1 MKRTRG
7 RGGKS
12 AGKHARP
19 PEHPALA
26 ARRGRRVVA
35 VCAALMALTVAFPL
49 GSAAA
54 DPEPTINELA
64 KQAEGLHTQIGQLTE
79 QYNGQRVKLK
89 DAEKTSA
96 EAQKT
101 LASRQR
107 ELATKRRT
115 AMLLAQ
121 SAYISGGYD
130 HAMAFSQKGDPDT
143 FLDSAATTSALEEQH
158 SGQLKEV
165 AQAMNKATQA
175 EKDAT
180 ARISQ
185 VQELISDL
193 DGRRDKIV
201 KLVAKVESKLY
212 SDALAQA
219 SNRGRAVRVNLPII
233 GSGKAAEATRW
244 ALTQQLK
251 PYVWGAEGPN
261 SYDCSGLVMAAYQKV
276 GISLP
281 HYTGDLW
288 TAGRHVSKEELR
300 PGDLVFFYSDLHHV
314 GIYVGGGMMVHA
326 PQTGDVVRLAP
337 IGRRPWAG
345 AVRIAD

>member
-1 MKRTRG
+1 MLPR
-7 RGGKS
+7 
-12 AGKHARP
+12 
-19 PEHPALA
+19 
-26 ARRGRRVVA
+26 RRGRRFAA
-35 VCAALMALTVAFPL
+35 VCAALVALTVAFPL

-54 DPEPTINELA
+54 DPEPSLSELA
-64 KQAEGLHTQIGQLTE
+64 KQAEELHTQIEQLTE

-89 DAEKTSA
+89 AAQKTSG

-107 ELATKRRT
+107 ELATKRLK

-121 SAYISGGYD
+121 NAYISGGFD
-130 HAMAFSQKGDPDT
+130 RTMAFTQTTDPDT

-165 AQAMNKATQA
+165 AQAMAKAAQA

-180 ARISQ
+180 AKIGE
-185 VQELISDL
+185 VQKLVSDL
-193 DGRRDKIV
+193 DARRDKIV
-201 KLVAKVESKLY
+201 TLVGKVESRLY
-212 SDALAQA
+212 RNALDQVGTG
-219 SNRGRAVRVNLPII
+219 RRAVRVNLPII
-233 GSGKAAEATRW
+233 GSGKAAEAVRW

-288 TAGRHVSKEELR
+288 TAGRHVSRDELK

-314 GIYVGGGMMVHA
+314 GIYVGGGMMIHA
-326 PQTGDVVRLAP
+326 PRTGDVVRLAP
-337 IGRRPWAG
+337 IGNRPWAG